1 MGRFRGTRWSL
12 SSPGV
17 VGGEVWS
24 DGEGQTRG
32 DVVEIHRER
41 EELILFEVGEEIR
54 SRPNYKRL
62 SGARKA

>member
-1 MGRFRGTRWSL
+1 MGRFRGTRRSL

-17 VGGEVWS
+17 VDGEVGI
-24 DGEGQTRG
+24 DGEGQRRG
-32 DVVEIHRER
+32 DVVEMHRER

-62 SGARKA
+62 SGGRKA